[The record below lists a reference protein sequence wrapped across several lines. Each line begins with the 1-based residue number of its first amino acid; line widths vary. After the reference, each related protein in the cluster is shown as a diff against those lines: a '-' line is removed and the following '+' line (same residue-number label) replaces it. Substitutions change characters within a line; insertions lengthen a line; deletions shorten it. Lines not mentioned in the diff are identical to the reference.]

1 MHADETTHKTHNGP
15 DHRPE
20 PRVAPITSPACGPAD
35 LVPRRQLEKSISWSG
50 RERLRFLW
58 YRLRLTIAKRNY
70 ANRRMLEPKAP
81 WISHPTGHPPAAPAD
96 PAGAQTPSTR
106 SGTPCHNSGHNCT
119 PQASDRTPAS
129 RPGRDSFASR
139 FIQDIAAAASVA
151 TGQNWPAPA
160 PKYDPGNRFRFNHT
174 IRPASDRGG
183 T

>member
-1 MHADETTHKTHNGP
+1 MHADDAAHKAHNGP

-20 PRVAPITSPACGPAD
+20 PCVAPITSPACGPAD

-58 YRLRLTIAKRNY
+58 YRLRLTIAKMNY
-70 ANRRMLEPKAP
+70 ATRRMLELQAP
-81 WISHPTGHPPAAPAD
+81 WISHPTGYLPTAPSE
-96 PAGAQTPSTR
+96 PVGAQTHSTR
-106 SGTPCHNSGHNCT
+106 SWTPCHNSGHNCA

-129 RPGRDSFASR
+129 RPGGDGFAGR
-139 FIQDIAAAASVA
+139 FFQDIAAAASVA
-151 TGQNWPAPA
+151 TGQNWPA

-174 IRPASDRGG
+174 IRPASDRRG